1 MVARPDLEY
10 LYLALKEISWVLPEP
25 KETSGPVWVSVKRPL
40 QRNSDHLGQV
50 ISQQSY
56 YSDHLTLK

>member
-25 KETSGPVWVSVKRPL
+25 KETSGQVWVSVKRPL
-40 QRNSDHLGQV
+40 QRNSDQILDRSFPSNPTAQV
-50 ISQQSY
+50 
-56 YSDHLTLK
+56 T